1 MSDTEEYFG
10 NFVGDRTGLGID
22 CGGGYTAIYT
32 FENSWKWAKFYW
44 IKFYCVRHISIYL
57 T

>member
-1 MSDTEEYFG
+1 MDTEEYDG
-10 NFVGDRTGLGID
+10 DFVGDRTGLGID